1 MAKNVKRVFPVVGLG
16 CAACVARVEGA
27 LKDLDGVKSCSV
39 SLASNSA
46 LVEYDPSVVKASALK
61 EAVLDAGYDLLVKDD
76 DDDCGDDSLE
86 EEAEELRRKE
96 YSALRT
102 DMTAAL
108 ILAVAVMIIQMGFKP
123 FKGEGIVL
131 LVLSAVTVFWCGRRF
146 HKSAFTQIRHLKFN
160 MDSLVSLSTLISFL
174 FSCFNLVFPSVMG
187 RNGAPAPL
195 YFDSAAMI
203 TAFILA
209 GRVLEEKAKYGT
221 TDSIRKLMELKPR
234 KDRSSPGDIIK
245 IKPGARIPADGEV
258 IEGNSSVDESML
270 TGESLPVDKY
280 AGCKVFTGTLNQ
292 QGLLKVKVEKTGSDT
307 LLAGIIAAVRDAQGS
322 KARIQRTVD
331 KVAAVFVPVIIAIAL
346 VTFFYW
352 CFFAP
357 SGGGLGSALLHMVSV
372 LVIACPCSLG
382 LATPTAIVAAV
393 GNAADK
399 GILVRDA
406 DALQAAHKIGVLVL
420 DKTGTLTQGRPV
432 VVHSEWYASAAKG
445 ILLAMEQ
452 ASEHPL
458 AAAMVESLGTDVSPR
473 EISGFAAVPGVGL
486 EATCLGTRYS
496 VSKTAAEP
504 CETGEKWAA
513 EGYTVSYFCDEE
525 NVLAVFAIADALKDT
540 SAAAVREMKELGVEV
555 TMLTGDNAAAA
566 AFTASRAGI
575 ENVRAGV
582 LPLEKAAYIKDLQRQ
597 QKQVAMVGDG
607 INDSAALAV
616 ADVGIAM
623 GRGSD
628 IAMDTAMVTIVS
640 SDLSKVPELMR
651 LSKRTSRI
659 IAENLFWAF
668 IYNVLAIPLAA
679 GVFDVQL
686 NPMIAAACMA
696 ASSVCVVC
704 NSLRLKK

>member
-1 MAKNVKRVFPVVGLG
+1 MAKIVTRNFPVVGLG
-16 CAACVARVEGA
+16 CAACVARVENV
-27 LKDLDGVKSCSV
+27 LKNQKGVNNCSV

-46 LVEYDPSVVKASALK
+46 QVEYDSSEVKASDLK
-61 EAVLDAGYDLLVKDD
+61 KAVQDAGYDLLVQDD
-76 DDDCGDDSLE
+76 DDEDSDDSLE
-86 EEAEELRRKE
+86 EEAEKLRRKE
-96 YSALRT
+96 YSALRI
-102 DMTAAL
+102 DMVLAIVLAA
-108 ILAVAVMIIQMGFKP
+108 VVMIIQMGFKP
-123 FKGEGIVL
+123 FKGRGIL
-131 LVLSAVTVFWCGRRF
+131 LLALTAVVVFWCGRRF
-146 HKSAFTQIRHLKFN
+146 HKSALRQIKHLKCN
-160 MDSLVSLSTLISFL
+160 MDTLVSLSTLISFV

-187 RNGAPAPL
+187 TDGAPAPL

-203 TAFILA
+203 TAFILI
-209 GRVLEEKAKYGT
+209 GRVLEERAKYGT
-221 TDSIRKLMELKPR
+221 TDSIRGLMALKPR
-234 KDRSSPGDIIK
+234 KDRSAPGDIIR
-245 IKPGARIPADGEV
+245 IKPGARIPVDGTV
-258 IEGNSSVDESML
+258 VEGSSFVDESLL
-270 TGESLPVDKY
+270 TGEPLPAEKY
-280 AGCKVFTGTLNQ
+280 AGCKVFTGTMNQ
-292 QGLLKVKVEKTGSDT
+292 QGQLKVKVEKTGPDT

-331 KVAAVFVPVIIAIAL
+331 KVAAVFVPVIIIIAL

-357 SGGGLGSALLHMVSV
+357 EGGGLGNALLYMVSV

-382 LATPTAIVAAV
+382 LATPTAIVAGI
-393 GNAADK
+393 GNAAGK
-399 GILVRDA
+399 GILVKDA
-406 DALQAAHKIGVLVL
+406 DALQLAHRIKTLVF
-420 DKTGTLTQGRPV
+420 DKTGTLTEGKPV
-432 VVHSEWYASAAKG
+432 VVQSKWYAEGAKG

-458 AAAMVESLGTDVSPR
+458 ASAMVESMGNDVKAR
-473 EISGFAAVPGVGL
+473 EISDFAAVPGIGI
-486 EATCLGTRYS
+486 EATCLGTRYT
-496 VSKTAAEP
+496 VSKTAVEH

-525 NVLAVFAIADALKDT
+525 NVLAVFAVADGLKET
-540 SAAAVREMKELGVEV
+540 SAAAVKELKGMGIGMA
-555 TMLTGDNAAAA
+555 MLTGDNAASA
-566 AFTASRAGI
+566 AFVASRAGI
-575 ENVRAGV
+575 ETVRAGV
-582 LPLEKAAYIKDLQRQ
+582 LPLEKAEFVKELQRQ
-597 QKQVAMVGDG
+597 GKRVAMVGDG

-640 SDLSKVPELMR
+640 SELAKVPELLR

-659 IAENLFWAF
+659 IDENLFWAF

-679 GVFDVQL
+679 GVFGVRL